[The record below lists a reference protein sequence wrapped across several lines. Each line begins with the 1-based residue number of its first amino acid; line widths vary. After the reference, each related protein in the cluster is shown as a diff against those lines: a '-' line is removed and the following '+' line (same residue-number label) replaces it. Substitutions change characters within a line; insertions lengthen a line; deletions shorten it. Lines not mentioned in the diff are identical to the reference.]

1 MMKIKTEKMLKMMN
15 NISNSGFV
23 LNTKNK
29 SKFDVKLVRK

>member
-15 NISNSGFV
+15 NISNSDLV